1 MFTQYWV
8 FSAFSFSCV
17 FASLHI
23 ISTYGINEVL
33 NFNFLSRKTDKVNLK
48 ANSIFSLNFALK

>member
-1 MFTQYWV
+1 MFTQSWV

-23 ISTYGINEVL
+23 ISTYGINEIL
-33 NFNFLSRKTDKVNLK
+33 NLEFPCGKTDKVNLK
-48 ANSIFSLNFALK
+48 VNSIFSLNFDLK